1 MFSAEERA
9 AFERDGYVIVRHL
22 LDEEIL
28 APVRQ
33 VIIRSVDRRVRQLQE
48 QGLISHLY
56 EGEPF
61 ERRWARVFA
70 EYSRSPHPAPHLT
83 VWGRHDILDKAIYD
97 LYTDPRL
104 TDIATGLIGP
114 AITGNGDFWVRP
126 KAPGDQT
133 TTLAWHQDSF
143 YYGGVVADHLQVLSV
158 WIPLVDVDQRNGCL
172 KVVPGSH
179 HFGLVPAHAN
189 QNNHQEPVAPI
200 STYGTPVDEPMQV
213 GDVFFFHNHTLHAS
227 GENSTDQVRWSID
240 LRYSPAG
247 QPFDWHK
254 MGDEFNV
261 HYPCFV
267 AASPDPAQ
275 VDGWEEWQ
283 ARWMANLPKS

>member
-1 MFSAEERA
+1 MLSAEERA
-9 AFERDGYVIVRHL
+9 AFERDGYVVLRHL
-22 LDEEIL
+22 LDENTL

-33 VIIRSVDRRVRQLQE
+33 VIVRSVDRRVQQLHE
-48 QGLISHLY
+48 QGLISQRY
-56 EGEPF
+56 EGESF

-70 EYSRSPHPAPHLT
+70 EYTRSPHPAPHLT
-83 VWGRHDILDKAIYD
+83 VWGRHDILDKAVYD

-104 TDIATGLIGP
+104 TGIATALIGP
-114 AITGNGDFWVRP
+114 AITANGDFWVRP
-126 KAPGDQT
+126 KAPGDVT

-143 YYGGVVADHLQVLSV
+143 YYGGVVAPHMQVLSV

-172 KVVPGSH
+172 KLVPGSH
-179 HFGLVPAHAN
+179 HFGRIPARAN

-200 STYGTPVDEPMQV
+200 STYGAPVDEPMQV
-213 GDVFFFHNHTLHAS
+213 GDVLFFHNHTLHAS
-227 GENSTDQVRWSID
+227 GDNTTDQVRWSID

-247 QPFDWHK
+247 QAFDWHK

-275 VDGWEEWQ
+275 VDSWEKWQ
-283 ARWMANLPKS
+283 AGWLANLPKS

>member
-1 MFSAEERA
+1 MSGAAEKA
-9 AFERDGYVIVRHL
+9 TFERDGYLVVRGL
-22 LDEEIL
+22 LDERSL

-33 VIIRSVDRRVRQLQE
+33 VIARSVDRRVEQLHE
-48 QGLISHLY
+48 QGLISQRY

-61 ERRWARVFA
+61 ARRWARIFA
-70 EYSRSPHPAPHLT
+70 EYTRHPHAAPHLT
-83 VWGRHDILDKAIYD
+83 VWGRHDMLDPAIYH

-104 TDIATGLIGP
+104 TGIATALIGP
-114 AITGNGDFWVRP
+114 AITANGDFWVRP
-126 KAPGDQT
+126 KAPGDVT

-158 WIPLVDVDQRNGCL
+158 WIPLVDVDPHNGCL
-172 KVVPGSH
+172 KLVPGSH
-179 HFGLVPAHAN
+179 RFGRMPARAN
-189 QNNHQEPVAPI
+189 QNNHQEPVEPI
-200 STYGTPVDEPMQV
+200 GSYGQIIDEPMRV
-213 GDVFFFHNHTLHAS
+213 GDVLFFHNHTLHAS
-227 GENSTDQVRWSID
+227 GENSSDQVRWSID

-247 QPFDWHK
+247 QAFDWHK

-275 VDGWEEWQ
+275 VESWEQWQ
-283 ARWMANLPKS
+283 ARWQANLPKT